1 MTEENVS
8 TEEKQPK
15 KKTAE
20 KAEKTAAAI
29 EEQAK
34 SVFSRILELGNRKY
48 GFNFEVHGWIIAIVT
63 FLLLVLI
70 LK

>member
-1 MTEENVS
+1 MSDDNPNEDN
-8 TEEKQPK
+8 KQDTAPK
-15 KKTAE
+15 
-20 KAEKTAAAI
+20 I
-29 EEQAK
+29 EEQAR
-34 SVFSRILELGNRKY
+34 SVFSRIIELGNKKY